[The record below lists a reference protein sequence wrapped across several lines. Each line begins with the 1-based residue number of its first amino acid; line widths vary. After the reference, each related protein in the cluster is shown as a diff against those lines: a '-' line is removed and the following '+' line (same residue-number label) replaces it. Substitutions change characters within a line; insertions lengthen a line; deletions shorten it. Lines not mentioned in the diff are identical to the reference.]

1 MVRMT
6 LYSLTCD
13 IIFYLEKPTDS
24 GDRLLEP
31 VRELSKITEYEVDL
45 FFFFSISNSKSENRI
60 NNNTSF
66 PLSRN
71 VLNI

>member
-45 FFFFSISNSKSENRI
+45 FFFLALATANQKTE
-60 NNNTSF
+60 
-66 PLSRN
+66 
-71 VLNI
+71 